1 MPFLQHQLMPLIY
14 SENMLLKWTR
24 LPKTQDSPSDVNS
37 LPFSAAGETDYNLIF
52 PGGGQITI
60 FYIYFVLK

>member
-1 MPFLQHQLMPLIY
+1 
-14 SENMLLKWTR
+14 

-60 FYIYFVLK
+60 FLYIFCTQIIAFTLAFLI